1 MTEHNA
7 GGPLEGSRTRAL
19 AEGALLAAL
28 AVVLVVAATLIPP
41 LFILSFVAPAPLVVA
56 VVRHGLRMG
65 LLAGAVAGVL
75 LAVFLGLQALPAGL
89 TLVATGV
96 GLGNGLR
103 RRWSI
108 EAVLGLGTL
117 VSLGAI
123 LVSLWISLQV
133 AGIDLIDMILTS
145 TQASYQRSLELWQQ
159 IYERMGT
166 NVDIAPIEAELERV
180 MELLPLLVPG
190 ILVGTAAVTSFANYV
205 AAAAPLRRLGNPVPE
220 LPPFARWQ
228 LPPAAVYALVGVF
241 VILRGVEQL
250 GGQIPSTVL
259 PALMSTAWLLQ
270 VAVMVN
276 GLATAYFF
284 LRRWR
289 LGKGFAVV
297 LLVFGF
303 LNPWFQALFFWL
315 GFLEPLL
322 QVRVR
327 VEQRENRSGG
337 DTNEGD
343 PADGS

>member
-1 MTEHNA
+1 VLTEHNA

-145 TQASYQRSLELWQQ
+145 TQASY
-159 IYERMGT
+159 
-166 NVDIAPIEAELERV
+166 
-180 MELLPLLVPG
+180 
-190 ILVGTAAVTSFANYV
+190 
-205 AAAAPLRRLGNPVPE
+205 
-220 LPPFARWQ
+220 
-228 LPPAAVYALVGVF
+228 
-241 VILRGVEQL
+241 
-250 GGQIPSTVL
+250 
-259 PALMSTAWLLQ
+259 
-270 VAVMVN
+270 
-276 GLATAYFF
+276 
-284 LRRWR
+284 
-289 LGKGFAVV
+289 
-297 LLVFGF
+297 
-303 LNPWFQALFFWL
+303 
-315 GFLEPLL
+315 
-322 QVRVR
+322 
-327 VEQRENRSGG
+327 
-337 DTNEGD
+337 
-343 PADGS
+343 

>member
-7 GGPLEGSRTRAL
+7 GGPMEGSRTRAL

-56 VVRHGLRMG
+56 VVRHGLRIG

-75 LAVFLGLQALPAGL
+75 LAIFLGLQALPAGL
-89 TLVATGV
+89 LLVGTGA
-96 GLGNGLR
+96 GLGIGVR
-103 RRWSI
+103 RGWSI
-108 EAVLGLGTL
+108 EAVLGLGTI

-133 AGIDLIDMILTS
+133 AGVDLIDMVLTT
-145 TQASYQRSLELWQQ
+145 TQESYQRSLALWQQ

-166 NVDIAPIEAELERV
+166 SVDIAPIEAELERV
-180 MELLPLLVPG
+180 IELLPLLVPG
-190 ILVGTAAVTSFANYV
+190 ILVGAGALTAFANYA

-228 LPPAAVYALVGVF
+228 LPPAAIYALVGVF
-241 VILRGVEQL
+241 FILRGVDFI
-250 GGQIPSTVL
+250 GGQIPPTVL

-270 VAVMVN
+270 VAVLVN

-289 LGKGFAVV
+289 LGKGVAVV

-322 QVRVR
+322 QVRQR
-327 VEQRENRSGG
+327 VEQREERSGG
-337 DTNEGD
+337 DSNEGNS
-343 PADGS
+343 PDGS